1 MIMQQS
7 TKTPVVEWTE
17 SDKREIDRVVH
28 GLNQSLVFNR
38 VMAAHASAALMLLAA
53 EVAVKVS
60 ESTDAEI
67 LEEFRKCIVQARI
80 GQHEGGVQ

>member
-1 MIMQQS
+1 M
-7 TKTPVVEWTE
+7 KLNAETPVMEWTE
-17 SDKREIDRVVH
+17 NDKREIDRIVH
-28 GLNQSLVFNR
+28 GLKESLVFNR
-38 VMAAHASAALMLLAA
+38 CMAAHASSALILLAA